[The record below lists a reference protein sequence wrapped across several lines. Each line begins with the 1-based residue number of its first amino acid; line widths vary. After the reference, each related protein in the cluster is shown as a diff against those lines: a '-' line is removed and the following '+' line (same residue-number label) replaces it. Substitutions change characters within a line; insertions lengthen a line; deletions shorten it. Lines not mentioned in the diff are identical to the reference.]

1 MRSRAARYAP
11 LAVALSVTIA
21 VLFGLLP
28 HREPNASQHGMTTP
42 HIGHSV
48 MQEGAGTGDSSHREQ
63 AKSRG
68 PGIVELHFMGR
79 LGNNLFEYAVARTI
93 ADDLGWALF
102 LHTARGNAKKYGT
115 LLRPVGMKCFPGVRS
130 LGPDINSPEMR
141 DLPVLDSPGLKRRV
155 NNFGSKPSRIVL
167 RSWYQNYELFAAYKD
182 QLRQVR

>member
-1 MRSRAARYAP
+1 
-11 LAVALSVTIA
+11 
-21 VLFGLLP
+21 
-28 HREPNASQHGMTTP
+28 
-42 HIGHSV
+42 